1 MQEKQETWAW
11 SLGQEDPLEEEMA
24 AHSSIL
30 VWEIPWTEE
39 LGGLQSRGWQRV
51 WRALSMH
58 IFNLLNTSNPKSQ
71 PLTGLDSLVSSFQGQ
86 WRPGRDWEEAGTGE
100 TVTIG
105 VIQISQICD
114 LRGGRSPRG
123 QTNMRLL
130 LCYEDGVMDVF
141 FFSKLPW
148 LFLHYDWSQ

>member
-1 MQEKQETWAW
+1 
-11 SLGQEDPLEEEMA
+11 MA
-24 AHSSIL
+24 THSSIL

-39 LGGLQSRGWQRV
+39 PGGLQSSGSQRV
-51 WRALSMH
+51 RQALSMN
-58 IFNLLNTSNPKSQ
+58 IFNLPNISNPKSQ
-71 PLTGLDSLVSSFQGQ
+71 PLSGPDALVSSFQGQ

-105 VIQISQICD
+105 VTQIFQICD
-114 LRGGRSPRG
+114 LNGGRSPRG

-141 FFSKLPW
+141 FFLKLP
-148 LFLHYDWSQ
+148 